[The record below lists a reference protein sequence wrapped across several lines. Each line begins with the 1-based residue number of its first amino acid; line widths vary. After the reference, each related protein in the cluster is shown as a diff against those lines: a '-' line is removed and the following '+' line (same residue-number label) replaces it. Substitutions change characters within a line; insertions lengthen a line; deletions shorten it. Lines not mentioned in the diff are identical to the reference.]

1 MTGHKNLFLL
11 FSVTLVASMLA
22 LDQYQEDNP
31 SELIIIS
38 AALLLLFKSKI
49 ARSLAQNLM
58 KVNHDHTSVN
68 HHDQL

>member
-22 LDQYQEDNP
+22 LDQYQEENP
-31 SELIIIS
+31 SELIIIPM
-38 AALLLLFKSKI
+38 LLLFKSKI
-49 ARSLAQNLM
+49 AGNLAQNLM
-58 KVNHDHTSVN
+58 KVNHDHTNAN

>member
-58 KVNHDHTSVN
+58 KVNHDHTNVN